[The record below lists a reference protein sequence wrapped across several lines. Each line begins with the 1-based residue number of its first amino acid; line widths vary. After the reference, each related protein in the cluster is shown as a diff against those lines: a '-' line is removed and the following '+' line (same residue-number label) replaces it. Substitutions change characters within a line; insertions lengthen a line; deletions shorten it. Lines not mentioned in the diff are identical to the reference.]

1 MSANAHG
8 ITTDDSMIES
18 ILSMDVVT
26 AAGELIKVD
35 RDTNAE
41 LFSLIVGGCAC
52 CGSIDPYCVC
62 VEVVKERNGE
72 EQRGRI
78 KGGWKAN

>member
-52 CGSIDPYCVC
+52 CGSIDP
-62 VEVVKERNGE
+62 
-72 EQRGRI
+72 
-78 KGGWKAN
+78 